1 MIPQI
6 NILTVVDVIGALS
19 AGTLTNNLYMMDNRR
34 GSRTSGLGTGTLSSD
49 VTYTQV
55 LNWHVIPVDFQ
66 TDIQIR
72 KIAFYRNGVPVA
84 RANTP
89 CARLQKYGAPSG
101 QYWAGVINYQSQ
113 IEGGVYQYLIEF
125 DMGNRVMTME
135 NFATINI
142 NAAY

>member
-72 KIAFYRNGVPVA
+72 KIAFYRNGAVA

-89 CARLQKYGAPSG
+89 CARKNTALHPASTGRGG
-101 QYWAGVINYQSQ
+101 QLP
-113 IEGGVYQYLIEF
+113 ELIE
-125 DMGNRVMTME
+125 
-135 NFATINI
+135 
-142 NAAY
+142 AASTSI